1 MYLAN
6 TLEILKIY
14 FLFFVNSYVYLYI
27 WPFLRRA
34 QLVALFSP
42 HIRVYWK
49 LRKSIYPGKFFWF
62 LILFLFLR
70 KMSRSHPSNL
80 PIFPI
85 SEFHGIISSINLF
98 QKLRFRLSGNLDSR
112 FDQIKSRLSLSY
124 IGQIE
129 YWPLRHGHFYVC
141 LQIKRS
147 LPCFS

>member
-1 MYLAN
+1 MILFIKSINSFAMILLSKTLLALALLLPLM
-6 TLEILKIY
+6 TWCVK
-14 FLFFVNSYVYLYI
+14 V
-27 WPFLRRA
+27 FLRRA

-62 LILFLFLR
+62 LILFLR

-112 FDQIKSRLSLSY
+112 FDQINTWRGSKRR
-124 IGQIE
+124 G
-129 YWPLRHGHFYVC
+129 V
-141 LQIKRS
+141 IKRGKIDY
-147 LPCFS
+147 